1 MIQNAKIYEFVYSQ
15 PFLNYV
21 RIIYQFLKLT
31 FAVEVDEKLEFMIES
46 KDVNSF
52 ETLFNAHK
60 TWKHVK

>member
-31 FAVEVDEKLEFMIES
+31 FAVEVDEKLEFMI
-46 KDVNSF
+46 
-52 ETLFNAHK
+52 
-60 TWKHVK
+60 